1 MEEIKS
7 VQWSSMCPGI
17 IIYLIDNS
25 KKSCALVNR
34 GINNTI
40 QKNFDGDA
48 PKNRCFI
55 SVIGYNHNVKE
66 LCSGWLKDLDESPIR
81 YETLKKKTPDGA
93 GWLVEVE
100 VKQPVWVE
108 PENSGDLKILDAFHL
123 VKKKVEEWK
132 SKRIT
137 IPIIFDLNC
146 GLYDISSQIDLD
158 DLQKQCFV
166 FGVTDSDDLLNKHF
180 TTYSNVPEEW
190 IHRSYRKPLIVNMNG
205 VITSEEML
213 EIIGQQYVGGQPFFK

>member
-66 LCSGWLKDLDESPIR
+66 LCSGWLKDLDESPLR
-81 YETLKKKTPDGA
+81 YETLKG
-93 GWLVEVE
+93 
-100 VKQPVWVE
+100 
-108 PENSGDLKILDAFHL
+108 
-123 VKKKVEEWK
+123 
-132 SKRIT
+132 
-137 IPIIFDLNC
+137 
-146 GLYDISSQIDLD
+146 SSI
-158 DLQKQCFV
+158 
-166 FGVTDSDDLLNKHF
+166 N
-180 TTYSNVPEEW
+180 
-190 IHRSYRKPLIVNMNG
+190 
-205 VITSEEML
+205 
-213 EIIGQQYVGGQPFFK
+213 